1 MIRQTWIERH
11 RLIKLAV
18 ESMDAASPEKE
29 LADFYMEGESED
41 YIREERGWTRKRIW
55 QTKRKIR
62 QILID
67 AGIVPPERYQEQ
79 HTEKQE

>member
-1 MIRQTWIERH
+1 MIRQTRIERH

-55 QTKRKIR
+55 QTKRRMKQNKETEDEQQKIEN
-62 QILID
+62 Q
-67 AGIVPPERYQEQ
+67 
-79 HTEKQE
+79 TEIH